1 MAAASESE
9 AAIRAVTTATPSAP
23 VPRKISKFSLFNP
36 PIATTGID
44 TAFRISASVSGF
56 VSTVFTFVVVGYIAP
71 TPR

>member
-44 TAFRISASVSGF
+44 TAFRISASVLRLCQHGLYLCRRRIHRAHS
-56 VSTVFTFVVVGYIAP
+56 
-71 TPR
+71 R